1 MTQTTSGRLDAID
14 QYRGFAILVMAL
26 ADYLADVN
34 IVPPWLK
41 HAPDVGYTVID
52 LVAPLFV
59 FAIGLTFGI
68 SFRRRAA
75 RAGLWRTYEHFITRN
90 LALIG
95 LGFLLTLG
103 GDLTGVYAS
112 TVNWGLLQA
121 LGAAGLMTLVV
132 IRLPLI
138 WRAAAGLALLAVY
151 QFLLDRIWLADV
163 IAAPHNGPWGALSW
177 GAMLILATVLAD
189 LYHGDAEVVRDP
201 ERGRRV
207 FLWISLAVLAAGLVL
222 ALAVPVSKHRASASF
237 VLVSLGL
244 SALLFYG
251 FHLLNTRTSLRLA
264 CPGRLGAQRAAAL
277 SAARGRHRAI
287 CAAADPRLVCGG
299 AVVAGRAAG
308 GCAAGDSERDRDLP
322 RSPQVVLDFVS
333 TAPCRVKRL
342 AFT

>member
-1 MTQTTSGRLDAID
+1 MTQKTSGRLDAID
-14 QYRGFAILVMAL
+14 QYRGFAILLMVL

-41 HAPDVGYTVID
+41 HAPDVGYTVVD

-59 FAIGLTFGI
+59 FAIGLTFGL

-75 RAGLWRTYEHFITRN
+75 RGGLWPTYEHFITRN

-103 GDLTGVYAS
+103 GDLTGVYVS

-121 LGAAGLMTLVV
+121 LGAAGLMALVV

-138 WRAAAGLALLAVY
+138 WRAATGLALLAVY
-151 QFLLDRIWLADV
+151 QLLLDRIWLANV

-189 LYHGDAEVVRDP
+189 LYHGDAEAVRDP
-201 ERGRRV
+201 ERGRRAYP
-207 FLWISLAVLAAGLVL
+207 WISLAVLAAGL
-222 ALAVPVSKHRASASF
+222 ALSLVVPVSKHRVSASF

-244 SALLFYG
+244 SALRF
-251 FHLLNTRTSLRLA
+251 LRLPPPERSHVA
-264 CPGRLGAQRAAAL
+264 ASPRPGRLGAQRVAAL
-277 SAARGRHRAI
+277 SAARRCHRDFRT
-287 CAAADPRLVCGG
+287 AADPRLVCGG

-308 GCAAGDSERDRDLP
+308 RCAVGNSERNWDL
-322 RSPQVVLDFVS
+322 S
-333 TAPCRVKRL
+333 
-342 AFT
+342 